1 MGVAVKVTELPAQ
14 TGFAD
19 DVIFTETGNNGFT
32 IIVMVFDVAGLLVVH
47 KGMDEVN
54 TQFTTSLFS
63 GV

>member
-32 IIVMVFDVAGLLVVH
+32 IIVMVFDVAGLFVVQ
-47 KGMDEVN
+47 GSEDVRMQV
-54 TQFTTSLFS
+54 TISPFTGT
-63 GV
+63 